1 MIRRLNV
8 EGTVTGGLLNGS
20 MTWPRPGLKLAE
32 AFLCVRAVN
41 KNPKRC
47 GGCGAWGLR
56 QPSSGCR
63 ATGELSRS
71 SRQLIEAANLARPGI
86 NVTLGPRPQLAPQAA
101 AADRGRLPPALD
113 HSSADSQFV

>member
-1 MIRRLNV
+1 MYAPSTRTPRAAGVRRLGP
-8 EGTVTGGLLNGS
+8 ET
-20 MTWPRPGLKLAE
+20 
-32 AFLCVRAVN
+32 
-41 KNPKRC
+41 
-47 GGCGAWGLR
+47 
-56 QPSSGCR
+56 PSSGCR

-86 NVTLGPRPQLAPQAA
+86 NVTLGPRPRLAPQAA